1 MKERWQWETTRF
13 FSGTRKV
20 GQLRPEAGTL
30 KSIRAWKDGY
40 SGSSDSE
47 TVNIHHIQKT
57 YTTILQR
64 NKTRSE
70 KMEQMKAVLYIPVHE
85 SPSFPCIHP
94 SPFTIFKC
102 LLCCCHCLVNISQ
115 RGRRYT
121 GYYLGKGSIVLAQKE
136 HWDAECYSFL
146 PNFLTGY
153 KQILNILNC
162 GSCHG
167 RARLQKAEKQLQ

>member
-1 MKERWQWETTRF
+1 M
-13 FSGTRKV
+13 
-20 GQLRPEAGTL
+20 
-30 KSIRAWKDGY
+30 
-40 SGSSDSE
+40 
-47 TVNIHHIQKT
+47 NIHHIQKT

-70 KMEQMKAVLYIPVHE
+70 KMEQTQAVLYIPVHE

-167 RARLQKAEKQLQ
+167 RARLQKAEKQLQWQNLEHTAGTQIPQAFFFKARCIVPLDLNLSFHM